1 MESRGR
7 IGAGISA
14 PLGRSQTSESERG
27 GENVKILHR
36 GRWWPKKVLCGGDF
50 GLAGPPELVGVS
62 REEIGAAP
70 NLSPIPLLLIHS
82 LPSTFHL
89 NSANLRKCL

>member
-50 GLAGPPELVGVS
+50 GLAG
-62 REEIGAAP
+62 
-70 NLSPIPLLLIHS
+70 LLEGGGYEGNRS
-82 LPSTFHL
+82 YP
-89 NSANLRKCL
+89 

>member
-7 IGAGISA
+7 IRAGISA
-14 PLGRSQTSESERG
+14 PLGRSQTSERERG

-50 GLAGPPELVGVS
+50 GLAGPPELVGV
-62 REEIGAAP
+62 REEIGATP